1 MQGVQKMK
9 KRILAGFIFL
19 CIIVM
24 GLGFMSGAEELPL
37 ESIPAPSV
45 YTYYTDSRAAGY
57 IGMYSAAPSS
67 ILSVIS
73 ECEQDRNAF
82 KQKYGYDYVS
92 LYIQYDWSVDSS
104 SDWHYTSDWDC
115 KDGQTVVASPL
126 SAIASSLSVITK
138 SDVLVLSDPAQKE
151 LFSEYI
157 RTETSDNGYTLDY
170 FDYAEHELYLRCRY
184 VLGFTN
190 IDAPDFSLN
199 RYLTSDWSEVHQYSP
214 ENSIPVPKSP
224 EAPVI
229 ADFQLNT
236 DSQTQELTLTFD
248 VQLSESFLQTAVDLS
263 ALTGREYTL
272 VAQVRTNGGSWI
284 DADISDATN
293 PFAAGK
299 RTVTLPNAL
308 NPDTLYVEFRMRYIF
323 EANPEDSFTNNI
335 KTPWSQT
342 ASYGT
347 NTYYTT
353 VELNTVNTAV
363 ADCTLCHNC
372 SAPLGI
378 CLYIW
383 LSIILFA
390 CIVLYIVIVLR
401 VKLRPHSKD
410 QTMGPL

>member
-1 MQGVQKMK
+1 M
-9 KRILAGFIFL
+9 
-19 CIIVM
+19 
-24 GLGFMSGAEELPL
+24 

-170 FDYAEHELYLRCRY
+170 FNYAEHELYLRCRY

-284 DADISDATN
+284 VPIFQMR
-293 PFAAGK
+293 PI
-299 RTVTLPNAL
+299 RLLPEKE
-308 NPDTLYVEFRMRYIF
+308 P
-323 EANPEDSFTNNI
+323 
-335 KTPWSQT
+335 
-342 ASYGT
+342 
-347 NTYYTT
+347 
-353 VELNTVNTAV
+353 
-363 ADCTLCHNC
+363 
-372 SAPLGI
+372 
-378 CLYIW
+378 
-383 LSIILFA
+383 
-390 CIVLYIVIVLR
+390 
-401 VKLRPHSKD
+401 
-410 QTMGPL
+410 

>member
-37 ESIPAPSV
+37 ESIPAPLV

-157 RTETSDNGYTLDY
+157 RSMN
-170 FDYAEHELYLRCRY
+170 C
-184 VLGFTN
+184 
-190 IDAPDFSLN
+190 
-199 RYLTSDWSEVHQYSP
+199 
-214 ENSIPVPKSP
+214 
-224 EAPVI
+224 
-229 ADFQLNT
+229 
-236 DSQTQELTLTFD
+236 
-248 VQLSESFLQTAVDLS
+248 
-263 ALTGREYTL
+263 
-272 VAQVRTNGGSWI
+272 
-284 DADISDATN
+284 
-293 PFAAGK
+293 
-299 RTVTLPNAL
+299 
-308 NPDTLYVEFRMRYIF
+308 IF
-323 EANPEDSFTNNI
+323 
-335 KTPWSQT
+335 
-342 ASYGT
+342 
-347 NTYYTT
+347 
-353 VELNTVNTAV
+353 AV
-363 ADCTLCHNC
+363 AMFL
-372 SAPLGI
+372 
-378 CLYIW
+378 
-383 LSIILFA
+383 
-390 CIVLYIVIVLR
+390 VLLI
-401 VKLRPHSKD
+401 
-410 QTMGPL
+410 